1 MKLAQDFDA
10 LVATY
15 KQLLQACA
23 DALAPG
29 KTQEERNR
37 MRDAITKYLKSGDKQ
52 G

>member
-1 MKLAQDFDA
+1 MNLAQDFDA
-10 LVATY
+10 LVDTY

-37 MRDAITKYLKSGDKQ
+37 MRDAITEYLKSGSKQ
-52 G
+52 D